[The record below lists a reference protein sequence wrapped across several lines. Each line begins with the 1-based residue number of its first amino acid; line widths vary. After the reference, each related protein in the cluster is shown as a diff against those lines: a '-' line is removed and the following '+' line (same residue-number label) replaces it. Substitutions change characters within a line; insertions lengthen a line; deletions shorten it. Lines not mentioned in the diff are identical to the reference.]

1 MAAKIPVQIHI
12 GVVSLPLPAG
22 RVYSETRVTITETG
36 SGMVHSA
43 SLDADQVPIPDE
55 AGNPHFVVSFPAVQS
70 GESLHIDVRCLDPN
84 EVLIGSPATHEVT
97 LDEVPDNPPPGQY
110 PQPSSIFLT
119 T

>member
-12 GVVSLPLPAG
+12 GVVSMPLPAG
-22 RVYSETRVTITETG
+22 RVYHETRVVVTELG
-36 SGMVHSA
+36 SGTYHQA
-43 SLDADQVPIPDE
+43 SIPSDQAPVPDE

-70 GESLHIDVRCLDPN
+70 GEALHIDVRCLDPDA
-84 EVLIGSPATHEVT
+84 VLIGSPATHEVT
-97 LDEVPDNPPPGQY
+97 LDEVPDDPPPGQY